1 MNRPILQNRS
11 DFFGIV
17 PPDISSLI
25 KGPDHATKKTNEPI
39 RAFHSALLHSLKK
52 WHRTA
57 LFKQRATQYFF
68 SKNWFFFF
76 LMLSEWSVCKTLTP
90 HYTHRPAQAQV
101 WLKILSKKPKKCILT
116 DFDWFWGIFN
126 HFRAQRLHFKALYL
140 FNILHPTLQLIFMA
154 DMNQKKKLKKKRFII
169 SL

>member
-1 MNRPILQNRS
+1 MNPY
-11 DFFGIV
+11 
-17 PPDISSLI
+17 
-25 KGPDHATKKTNEPI
+25 GPSI
-39 RAFHSALLHSLKK
+39 RHYY
-52 WHRTA
+52 TA
-57 LFKQRATQYFF
+57 
-68 SKNWFFFF
+68 SKNDIGLHYLNRGRPSIFFFEKLIFFF

-154 DMNQKKKLKKKRFII
+154 DINQKSQNLKKQDSSFPFKECSSTKWLFLLVYLCWALL
-169 SL
+169 SFYNDLKLL